1 MARITKEQQILIDK
15 KLQYVI
21 QRQRMGYAKPRRVP
35 KSPTQKIE
43 R

>member
-1 MARITKEQQILIDK
+1 MAGITKDQQILIDK

-21 QRQRMGYAKPRRVP
+21 QKQWMGYAKPRRVP
-35 KSPTQKIE
+35 KSPTQ